1 MMQHAESEAR
11 FAAALADPALP
22 LPPGLT
28 SARGEADRLRFAVYR
43 NNVHVG
49 LVEALVRAFPVVHRI
64 VGAEF
69 FRAMARAYVAEHKPD
84 SAVLIRYGRS
94 FADFVARFPPVER
107 LAYLADVARLEY
119 AWSEAYH
126 AADADPIG
134 LQELKGVA
142 SALLPDTRMGAHPAT
157 RLLSSDY
164 AIGSIWSAHQHEQV
178 APVLTA
184 RAETVLVTRPQAE
197 VTAVVLPEADAPFI
211 AALLAG
217 DTIAEAAVRVDEGG
231 QDFDPGTALTGL
243 ISLGAI
249 SALQFTTQE
258 ALR

>member
-1 MMQHAESEAR
+1 MMQHAHGEAR
-11 FAAALADPALP
+11 FAAALADPEFP
-22 LPPGLT
+22 LPEGLT

-84 SAVLIRYGRS
+84 SAVLIRYGSS
-94 FADFVARFPPVER
+94 FADFIAGFPPAER

-126 AADADPIG
+126 AADAEPIG
-134 LQELKGVA
+134 LQDLVSVA
-142 SALLPDTRMGAHPAT
+142 PDMLPDTRLVAHPAT

-164 AIGSIWSAHQHEQV
+164 AIGSIWSAHQQEQV
-178 APVLTA
+178 ARVQTTQP
-184 RAETVLVTRPQAE
+184 ETVLVTRPQAE
-197 VTAVVLPEADAPFI
+197 VKASVLPAGDAPFI
-211 AALLAG
+211 VGLLAG
-217 DTIAEAAVRVDEGG
+217 DTIGEAASKAG
-231 QDFDPGTALTGL
+231 QEFDPGTALTGL
-243 ISLGAI
+243 ISLGAVSGLHI
-249 SALQFTTQE
+249 TTQE
-258 ALR
+258 AFR